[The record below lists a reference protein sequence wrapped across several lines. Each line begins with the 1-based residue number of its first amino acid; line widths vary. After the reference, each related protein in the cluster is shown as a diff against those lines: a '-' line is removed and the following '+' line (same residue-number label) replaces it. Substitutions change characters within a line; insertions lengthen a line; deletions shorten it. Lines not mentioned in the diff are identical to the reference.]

1 MPSLRALGA
10 GPALIF
16 ISRDLPAE
24 AAPAL
29 RLLQS
34 WAPRNLAF
42 KFIRHLQKPRFLCY
56 TSRHAQQTPSLL
68 WRGISALHHHQ
79 LLSAPAAAWRGAGS
93 RSAAAGF
100 GARAAALS
108 HCGVVVRTGAR
119 CRPLRGL
126 RFGVWKLTPDL
137 RPGLLS
143 VVPCGTCTAFVSAL
157 SGATLLRLRG
167 VHREKA
173 D

>member
-1 MPSLRALGA
+1 
-10 GPALIF
+10 
-16 ISRDLPAE
+16 
-24 AAPAL
+24 L

-42 KFIRHLQKPRFLCY
+42 TFIRHLQKPRFLCY

-79 LLSAPAAAWRGAGS
+79 LLSAPAAAWQGARS

-100 GARAAALS
+100 GACAAALS
-108 HCGVVVRTGAR
+108 PCGVVVRTGAR

-143 VVPCGTCTAFVSAL
+143 VVPCGTCTAFVHL
-157 SGATLLRLRG
+157 
-167 VHREKA
+167 EKA
-173 D
+173 GREVTLYASQSGETGAGAGTAAMAMEQLSPLRRG